1 MHQGETAPLPTQPS
15 AGEGFIDY
23 WIERTPRGLTFA
35 ADSHHHEANH
45 PEMKTQDRRKDILA
59 FQTIMHLSKAF
70 MLDGRDNVGH
80 IHANSEI
87 EENELE
93 LSSAFASLAVLNHEI
108 LAVVVKDDRNKP
120 VVISEPE
127 GMNRLSGVF
136 TQNPRFDDPEA
147 SASTEPMLS
156 TPDVPSQFK
165 EFKEERKK
173 HGGFDDTNILNEY
186 IDIVLH
192 SQG

>member
-1 MHQGETAPLPTQPS
+1 
-15 AGEGFIDY
+15 
-23 WIERTPRGLTFA
+23 
-35 ADSHHHEANH
+35 
-45 PEMKTQDRRKDILA
+45 
-59 FQTIMHLSKAF
+59 
-70 MLDGRDNVGH
+70 MLDGHDNVGH

-93 LSSAFASLAVLNHEI
+93 LSSVFASLAVLNHEI

-120 VVISEPE
+120 VQAVVISEPE

-136 TQNPRFDDPEA
+136 TQNPRFNDPEA
-147 SASTEPMLS
+147 SASTEPMLL

-165 EFKEERKK
+165 EFEEERKK
-173 HGGFDDTNILNEY
+173 HGDLDDANILNQY
-186 IDIVLH
+186 IDKVLH